1 MALAF
6 GRPSTHPPPPV
17 IEDLTMLD
25 YTTLRVI
32 WWALLGTLLIGFAI
46 MDGFDF
52 GVAGL
57 LKVLGRDNEER
68 LVLLEGIEPTWEGNQ
83 VWFILAGGATFA
95 AWPMLYAVSFSGMYF
110 AIALVLL
117 AFILRPVGFNFRGK
131 IHDPRWASLWDWVLT
146 GSGLVVMLVS
156 GVAFGNLFLGVP
168 FQFDDDLRMSWHGGF
183 FELLHPFALLTG
195 LVSLSMLLAHGACW
209 AALKSDLTIAVRAV
223 KIARWMTLIY
233 AVLYVLA
240 GVWVAYGISGYAVAG
255 PVVTDGVSNP
265 LYKQVAQGGSWFASY
280 MQYPWFW
287 VAPLLA
293 LVSAVG
299 VQLLISRRNVAAFIA
314 SSLMVGSTIASA
326 GFALFPF
333 LLPSSLD
340 PRSSLTVWDASSS
353 RGTLQLMLGVAVVL
367 LPIIILYTSW
377 VYRVMRG
384 RVTLEQIR
392 KAHSGY

>member
-1 MALAF
+1 
-6 GRPSTHPPPPV
+6 
-17 IEDLTMLD
+17 MLD
-25 YTTLRVI
+25 YATLRVI

-57 LKVLGRDNEER
+57 LKVLGRNNEER
-68 LVLLEGIEPTWEGNQ
+68 QVLLEGIEPTWEGNQ

-95 AWPMLYAVSFSGMYF
+95 AWPTLYAVSFSGMYL

-131 IHDPRWASLWDWVLT
+131 IHDPSWASLWDWVLT
-146 GSGLVVMLVS
+146 GSGVLVMLVA
-156 GVAFGNLFLGVP
+156 GVAFGNLFLGAP
-168 FQFDDDLRMSWHGGF
+168 FRFDDDLRMSWHGGF
-183 FELLHPFALLTG
+183 FELLHPFALLCG

-209 AALKSDLTIAVRAV
+209 AALKADHLIAARAV
-223 KIARWMTLIY
+223 KIARWMTLTY

-240 GVWVAYGISGYAVAG
+240 GVWVAYGLPGYAIAG
-255 PVVTDGVSNP
+255 PVVTDGASNP
-265 LYKQVAQGGSWFASY
+265 LYKQVAVGGSWFASY
-280 MQYPWFW
+280 MLYPWFW
-287 VAPLLA
+287 IAPVLA
-293 LVSAVG
+293 LASAVG
-299 VQLLISRRNVAAFIA
+299 VQALIGRRSVAGFIA

-353 RGTLQLMLGVAVVL
+353 QGTLQLMLIVTVVL
-367 LPIIILYTSW
+367 LPIVLLYTSW

-384 RVTLEQIR
+384 RVTLEQVR
-392 KAHSGY
+392 KAHGGY

>member
-1 MALAF
+1 MF
-6 GRPSTHPPPPV
+6 
-17 IEDLTMLD
+17 D
-25 YTTLRVI
+25 YATLRVI
-32 WWALLGTLLIGFAI
+32 WWALLGTLLIAFAI

-57 LKVLGRDNEER
+57 LKILGRDNEER

-95 AWPMLYAVSFSGMYF
+95 AWPMLYAVSFSGMYL

-146 GSGLVVMLVS
+146 GSGWVVMLVA
-156 GVAFGNLFLGVP
+156 GVAFGNLFLGLP
-168 FQFDDDLRMSWHGGF
+168 FRFDGDLRMSWHGGF
-183 FELLHPFALLTG
+183 FDLLHPFALLCG
-195 LVSLSMLLAHGACW
+195 LVSLGMLLAHGACW
-209 AALKSDLTIAVRAV
+209 AALKADHSIAARAV
-223 KIARWMTLIY
+223 VIARWTTLIY

-240 GVWVAYGISGYAVAG
+240 GVWLAYGIPGFAVAG
-255 PVVTDGVSNP
+255 PVATDGVSNP
-265 LYKQVAQGGSWFASY
+265 LYKQVAFGGSWFASY
-280 MQYPWFW
+280 MQHPWFW
-287 VAPLLA
+287 CAPLLA

-299 VQLLISRRNVAAFIA
+299 VQALIGRRSVAGFLA

-353 RGTLQLMLGVAVVL
+353 RGTLQLMLLATAVL

-384 RVTLEQIR
+384 RVTLEQVR
-392 KAHSGY
+392 KAHGGY

>member
-1 MALAF
+1 
-6 GRPSTHPPPPV
+6 
-17 IEDLTMLD
+17 MLD
-25 YTTLRVI
+25 YATLRVI

-46 MDGFDF
+46 LDGFDF

-95 AWPMLYAVSFSGMYF
+95 AWPMLYAVSFSGMYM

-117 AFILRPVGFNFRGK
+117 ALILRPVGFNFRGK

-146 GSGLVVMLVS
+146 GSGFVVMLVA

-168 FQFDDDLRMSWHGGF
+168 FRFDGDLRMSWHGDF
-183 FELLHPFALLTG
+183 FDLLHPFALLCG

-209 AALKSDLTIAVRAV
+209 AALKADHTIAVRAV
-223 KIARWMTLIY
+223 RIARWMTLIF
-233 AVLYVLA
+233 AALYVLA
-240 GVWVAYGISGYAVAG
+240 GVWLAYGIPGYAVVG
-255 PVVTDGVSNP
+255 PAITDGASNP
-265 LYKQVAQGGSWFASY
+265 LYKQVALGGSWFSSY

-287 VAPLLA
+287 AAPLLA

-299 VQLLISRRNVAAFIA
+299 VQTLISRRSIAGFVA
-314 SSLMVGSTIASA
+314 SSLMVGSAIASA

-353 RGTLQLMLGVAVVL
+353 RGTLQLMLLVSAVL
-367 LPIIILYTSW
+367 LPIVILYTSW

-384 RVTLEQIR
+384 RVTLEQVR
-392 KAHSGY
+392 KAHGGY

>member
-1 MALAF
+1 
-6 GRPSTHPPPPV
+6 
-17 IEDLTMLD
+17 MLD
-25 YTTLRVI
+25 YATLRVI

-57 LKVLGRDNEER
+57 LKVLGRNNEER
-68 LVLLEGIEPTWEGNQ
+68 QVLLEGIEPTWEGNQ

-95 AWPMLYAVSFSGMYF
+95 AWPTLYAVSFSGMYL

-146 GSGLVVMLVS
+146 GSGLLVMLVA
-156 GVAFGNLFLGVP
+156 GVAFGNLFLGAP
-168 FQFDDDLRMSWHGGF
+168 FRFDDDLRMSWHGGF
-183 FELLHPFALLTG
+183 FELLHPFALLCG

-209 AALKSDLTIAVRAV
+209 AALKADHLIAARAV
-223 KIARWMTLIY
+223 KIARWMTLTY

-240 GVWVAYGISGYAVAG
+240 GVWVAYGLPGYAIAG
-255 PVVTDGVSNP
+255 PVVTDGASNP
-265 LYKQVAQGGSWFASY
+265 LYKQVAVGGSWFASY
-280 MQYPWFW
+280 MLYPWFW
-287 VAPLLA
+287 IAPVLA

-299 VQLLISRRNVAAFIA
+299 VQALIGRRSVAGFIA

-353 RGTLQLMLGVAVVL
+353 HGTLQLMLIVTVVL
-367 LPIIILYTSW
+367 LPIVLLYTSW

-384 RVTLEQIR
+384 RVTLEQVR
-392 KAHSGY
+392 KAHGGY

>member
-1 MALAF
+1 MF
-6 GRPSTHPPPPV
+6 
-17 IEDLTMLD
+17 D
-25 YTTLRVI
+25 YATLRVI
-32 WWALLGTLLIGFAI
+32 WWAILGTLLIGFAI

-68 LVLLEGIEPTWEGNQ
+68 QVLLEGIEPTWEGNQ
-83 VWFILAGGATFA
+83 VWFIVAGGATFA
-95 AWPMLYAVSFSGMYF
+95 AWPMLYAVSFSGMYL
-110 AIALVLL
+110 AIFLVLL

-131 IHDPRWASLWDWVLT
+131 VHDPRWASTWDWILVA
-146 GSGLVVMLVS
+146 SGVVVMLIA
-156 GVAFGNLFLGVP
+156 GVAFGNLFLGLP
-168 FQFDDDLRMSWHGGF
+168 FRFDDNLRMTWQGGLI
-183 FELLHPFALLTG
+183 ELLHPFALLAG

-209 AALKSDLTIAVRAV
+209 AALKADHSIAVRAV
-223 KIARWMTLIY
+223 KIARWMTLVY

-240 GVWVAYGISGYAVAG
+240 GIWLAYGIPGYAVTG
-255 PVVTDGVSNP
+255 MTVSEGVSNP
-265 LYKQVAQGGSWFASY
+265 LYKQVAYGGSWFASY

-299 VQLLISRRNVAAFIA
+299 VQALIGRRSVAGFIA

-340 PRSSLTVWDASSS
+340 PRSSLTVWDSSSS
-353 RGTLQLMLGVAVVL
+353 RGTLELMLVVTAVL

-377 VYRVMRG
+377 VYKVMRG
-384 RVTLEQIR
+384 RVTLAQVR
-392 KAHSGY
+392 KAHGGY

>member
-1 MALAF
+1 MTASENFSELPQ
-6 GRPSTHPPPPV
+6 GRKNL
-17 IEDLTMLD
+17 ENTMLD
-25 YTTLRVI
+25 YATLRVI

-68 LVLLEGIEPTWEGNQ
+68 KVLLEGIEPTWEGNQ
-83 VWFILAGGATFA
+83 VWFIVAGGATFA

-131 IHDPRWASLWDWVLT
+131 IHDPRWASLWDWILT
-146 GSGLVVMLVS
+146 GSGLVVMLVA

-183 FELLHPFALLTG
+183 FELLHPFALLCG

-209 AALKSDLTIAVRAV
+209 AALKADHVIAARAVR
-223 KIARWMTLIY
+223 IARAMTLLF
-233 AVLYVLA
+233 AALYVLA
-240 GVWVAYGISGYAVAG
+240 GVWVAYGIPGYAVAG
-255 PVVTDGVSNP
+255 PALTDGVSNP
-265 LYKQVAQGGSWFASY
+265 LYKQVAVGGSWFASY

-287 VAPLLA
+287 LAPLLA
-293 LVSAVG
+293 LVAAVG
-299 VQLLISRRNVAAFIA
+299 VQALIGRRNAAGFIA
-314 SSLMVGSTIASA
+314 SSVLVGSTIASA

-353 RGTLQLMLGVAVVL
+353 RGTLQLMLIATAVL
-367 LPIIILYTSW
+367 LPVIMVYTSW

-384 RVTLEQIR
+384 RVTLAQVREG
-392 KAHSGY
+392 HGGY

>member
-1 MALAF
+1 MF
-6 GRPSTHPPPPV
+6 
-17 IEDLTMLD
+17 D
-25 YTTLRVI
+25 YATLRVI

-57 LKVLGRDNEER
+57 LKVLGRNNEER
-68 LVLLEGIEPTWEGNQ
+68 HVLLEGIEPTWEGNQ

-95 AWPMLYAVSFSGMYF
+95 AWPMLYAVSFSGMYL

-146 GSGLVVMLVS
+146 GSGVVVMLVA
-156 GVAFGNLFLGVP
+156 GVAFGNLFLGLP
-168 FQFDDDLRMSWHGGF
+168 FRFDGDLRMSWQGGLF
-183 FELLHPFALLTG
+183 DLFHPFALLTG

-209 AALKSDLTIAVRAV
+209 AALKADHLIAERAVRV
-223 KIARWMTLIY
+223 ARWMTLIY

-240 GVWVAYGISGYAVAG
+240 GIWLAYGISGYG
-255 PVVTDGVSNP
+255 FSGTPITDGPSNP
-265 LYKQVAQGGSWFASY
+265 LYKQVAMGGSWFAGY
-280 MQYPWFW
+280 MQYPGFW
-287 VAPLLA
+287 IAPLLA
-293 LVSAVG
+293 LASAVG
-299 VQLLISRRNVAAFIA
+299 VQALIGRRGVSGFIA

-340 PRSSLTVWDASSS
+340 PNSSLTVWDASSS
-353 RGTLQLMLGVAVVL
+353 RGTLQTMLVVTAVL
-367 LPIIILYTSW
+367 LPIVMLYTSW

-384 RVTLEQIR
+384 RVTLEQVR
-392 KAHSGY
+392 KAHGGY